1 MMASGFTSSAT
12 VCPTTHQIVLT
23 EVVRKLR
30 DEIAEFATESTCF
43 LSDTPLP
50 GVEIQEN
57 LFCTV
62 APLDGTFDD
71 RMPIGAADLG
81 IVEVVFIQVSIWS
94 RMQLDRLDHSARSLT
109 DHTRGLL
116 GLKKR
121 VLQVLAG
128 QQIFSDHPVKSI
140 PLLVEPLKPIR
151 AAHPSARKASDDF
164 SSVSL
169 VFRAAF
175 NWNLA
180 SQ

>member
-1 MMASGFTSSAT
+1 MASGFTTSAT
-12 VCPTTHQIVLT
+12 VCPTTHQIVLA

-30 DEIAEFATESTCF
+30 DEISEFATESTCF

-50 GVEIQEN
+50 GVEIQEA

-62 APLDGTFDD
+62 APLDGTFDEQMPVGASD
-71 RMPIGAADLG
+71 RG

-116 GLKKR
+116 GMKKR
-121 VLQVLAG
+121 VLQVMAG
-128 QQIFSDHPVKSI
+128 QQIYSDHPVNAI
-140 PLLVEPLKPIR
+140 PLLTEPFKPVR
-151 AAHPSARKASDDF
+151 AVHPATRKVNDDL

-175 NWNLA
+175 NWDL
-180 SQ
+180 STH